1 MSAMQAP
8 DIPSSN
14 FKRIHERRSL
24 SITSNL
30 VFSEWGR
37 IFAYP
42 MATAAIHRVVHRAVI
57 LEFGVPS
64 YRNDAAQQQG
74 QSAEVNRQD

>member
-1 MSAMQAP
+1 MTAMRAP
-8 DIPSSN
+8 TTPSSN

-24 SITSNL
+24 GITSNL

-37 IFAYP
+37 IFANP

-57 LEFGVPS
+57 LEFGVQS

-74 QSAEVNRQD
+74 QSAEVNRQN